1 MKGKECSQT
10 RLSPSL
16 DSMFKTSSEWA
27 AFLKVT
33 DVSDWLI
40 PILMPCFFFLL
51 ALLIASLFTSKE
63 VLDQLKK
70 TLFLS

>member
-16 DSMFKTSSEWA
+16 DSMFKTSSEWP

-40 PILMPCFFFLL
+40 PILMPFFF
-51 ALLIASLFTSKE
+51 F
-63 VLDQLKK
+63 
-70 TLFLS
+70 FN